1 MRIRIAALS
10 IILLLGFRAFS
21 QQGPVADHH
30 QHLGSPEIVKLAATS
45 TRPPV
50 PISAK
55 DVVALLDASGIQ
67 RALVFSAAYVY
78 GSPVRTVED
87 EYAKVRAENDWTGA
101 QAALYP
107 KRLRAFCSFNPLK
120 DYALAELERCAKNPN
135 LKGGLKL
142 HFSNSDVQLDNP
154 AHVEQLARI
163 FSAANKHRMAIV
175 IHLRPS
181 ISRQRPY
188 GAAQAQV
195 FLEKLLPLVPKI
207 DIQIAH
213 LAGNGAGYDSAVAD
227 KAMAVLAEAIEKND
241 PRTRRLWFDFATTV
255 TPNISPADAALI
267 VKRIRQVGAK
277 RVLYGSDAQAPP
289 NLTPRDWW
297 AAFRKLPLT
306 ESEFN
311 QIARNVAPY
320 LR

>member
-21 QQGPVADHH
+21 QQTPVSQQGPVAQQRPVADHH

-55 DVVALLDASGIQ
+55 DVVALLDAAGIQ

-120 DYALAELERCAKNPN
+120 DYALAELERCARLCCK
-135 LKGGLKL
+135 
-142 HFSNSDVQLDNP
+142 
-154 AHVEQLARI
+154 
-163 FSAANKHRMAIV
+163 
-175 IHLRPS
+175 
-181 ISRQRPY
+181 SR
-188 GAAQAQV
+188 GT
-195 FLEKLLPLVPKI
+195 
-207 DIQIAH
+207 D
-213 LAGNGAGYDSAVAD
+213 G
-227 KAMAVLAEAIEKND
+227 
-241 PRTRRLWFDFATTV
+241 
-255 TPNISPADAALI
+255 
-267 VKRIRQVGAK
+267 
-277 RVLYGSDAQAPP
+277 
-289 NLTPRDWW
+289 
-297 AAFRKLPLT
+297 
-306 ESEFN
+306 
-311 QIARNVAPY
+311 
-320 LR
+320 

>member
-1 MRIRIAALS
+1 MS

-120 DYALAELERCAKNPN
+120 DYALAELERCAKDPN
-135 LKGGLKL
+135 LKGGLSFTSATL
-142 HFSNSDVQLDNP
+142 MCNWTIPRTWSNWP
-154 AHVEQLARI
+154 E
-163 FSAANKHRMAIV
+163 FSA
-175 IHLRPS
+175 
-181 ISRQRPY
+181 RQTST
-188 GAAQAQV
+188 G
-195 FLEKLLPLVPKI
+195 
-207 DIQIAH
+207 
-213 LAGNGAGYDSAVAD
+213 
-227 KAMAVLAEAIEKND
+227 
-241 PRTRRLWFDFATTV
+241 
-255 TPNISPADAALI
+255 
-267 VKRIRQVGAK
+267 
-277 RVLYGSDAQAPP
+277 
-289 NLTPRDWW
+289 
-297 AAFRKLPLT
+297 
-306 ESEFN
+306 
-311 QIARNVAPY
+311 
-320 LR
+320 